1 MNNLS
6 PALISLLLLPKML
19 RTAEAHGITPRL
31 IIVGSAVHSRAKFAQ
46 EILDS
51 EHPLRSY
58 NAPEYYKAM
67 RVQRTQ

>member
-6 PALISLLLLPKML
+6 PALVSLLLLPTML
-19 RTAEAHGITPRL
+19 RTAEAHGTTPRL
-31 IIVGSAVHSRAKFAQ
+31 IIVGSAVHSRAKLDQ

-67 RVQRTQ
+67 